1 MCKLEVFFNKR
12 PTASVSLMKAQ
23 KNIISVVEHVVQG
36 RKALWGMKDDNFLF
50 DCILCVVGKRKFAP
64 HSGGVWP
71 GVDWNENKIWPC
83 EWRRKTTF
91 FWRQKEEGK
100 TKKALS
106 G

>member
-64 HSGGVWP
+64 HSGGMWS
-71 GVDWNENKIWPC
+71 GLAWTDTRTKFGLANGGE
-83 EWRRKTTF
+83 RQLFGDRK
-91 FWRQKEEGK
+91 KK
-100 TKKALS
+100 TKQKKR
-106 G
+106 